1 MCVSLGPCAADFPL
15 STGPTPPHRRLG
27 HHQNHGLTKITGYA
41 ATLDYMV
48 LHNIP
53 LPDILLPL
61 TIIIQIGGGLV
72 LMAGFRIRE
81 MALCLAGLTILINV
95 GMHDFWNT
103 YPELNTQH
111 EVQNFVKNLGIFAGL
126 LVLSGAA
133 RLPQFGLSQRH

>member
-1 MCVSLGPCAADFPL
+1 MVARSLGYIFFIP
-15 STGPTPPHRRLG
+15 
-27 HHQNHGLTKITGYA
+27 GLTKIAGYG

-53 LPDILLPL
+53 LSDILLPL
-61 TIIIQIGGGLV
+61 TIVVQVGGGLA

-81 MALCLAGLTILINV
+81 MAVCLAGLTILINV

-111 EVQNFVKNLGIFAGL
+111 EIQNFVKNLGIFAGL
-126 LVLSGAA
+126 LVLSGAE
-133 RLPQFGLSQRH
+133 RLPQFGLSRRQ

>member
-1 MCVSLGPCAADFPL
+1 MQATAITLGRAL
-15 STGPTPPHRRLG
+15 LG
-27 HHQNHGLTKITGYA
+27 LYFFIPGLTKIAGYG

-53 LPDILLPL
+53 LSDILLPL
-61 TIIIQIGGGLV
+61 TIVVQVGGGLA

-81 MALCLAGLTILINV
+81 MAVCLAGLTILINV

-111 EVQNFVKNLGIFAGL
+111 EIQNFVKNLRIFAGL
-126 LVLSGAA
+126 LVLSGAE
-133 RLPQFGLSQRH
+133 RLPQFGLSRRQ

>member
-1 MCVSLGPCAADFPL
+1 MQATAITLGRAL
-15 STGPTPPHRRLG
+15 LG
-27 HHQNHGLTKITGYA
+27 LYFFIPGLTKVTRYA

-48 LHNIP
+48 LHKIP

-61 TIIIQIGGGLV
+61 TIIAQIGGGLA
-72 LMAGFRIRE
+72 LMTGVRE

-133 RLPQFGLSQRH
+133 RLPQFGLSQRQ

>member
-1 MCVSLGPCAADFPL
+1 MQATAITLGRAL
-15 STGPTPPHRRLG
+15 LG
-27 HHQNHGLTKITGYA
+27 SYFFIPGLTKIAGYG

-53 LPDILLPL
+53 LSDILLPL
-61 TIIIQIGGGLV
+61 TIVVQVGGGLA

-81 MALCLAGLTILINV
+81 MAVCLAGLTILINV

-126 LVLSGAA
+126 LVLSDAE
-133 RLPQFGLSQRH
+133 RLPQFGLSHRQ

>member
-1 MCVSLGPCAADFPL
+1 MGYIFFIP
-15 STGPTPPHRRLG
+15 
-27 HHQNHGLTKITGYA
+27 GLTKIAGYG

-53 LPDILLPL
+53 LSDILLPL
-61 TIIIQIGGGLV
+61 TIVVQVGGGLA

-81 MALCLAGLTILINV
+81 MAVCLAGLTILINV

-111 EVQNFVKNLGIFAGL
+111 EIQNFVKNLGIFAGL
-126 LVLSGAA
+126 LVLSGAE
-133 RLPQFGLSQRH
+133 RLPQFGLSRRQ

>member
-1 MCVSLGPCAADFPL
+1 MQATAITMGRALLGLYFFIP
-15 STGPTPPHRRLG
+15 
-27 HHQNHGLTKITGYA
+27 GLTKITGYA

-48 LHNIP
+48 LHKIP

-61 TIIIQIGGGLV
+61 TIIVQIGGGLA
-72 LMAGFRIRE
+72 LMTGFRVRE
-81 MALCLAGLTILINV
+81 MALCLAGLTILINF

-133 RLPQFGLSQRH
+133 RLPQFGLSRRQ

>member
-1 MCVSLGPCAADFPL
+1 
-15 STGPTPPHRRLG
+15 
-27 HHQNHGLTKITGYA
+27 
-41 ATLDYMV
+41 MV

-61 TIIIQIGGGLV
+61 TIIIQGGGGLA

-126 LVLSGAA
+126 LVLSGAE
-133 RLPQFGLSQRH
+133 RLPQFGLSHRQ

>member
-1 MCVSLGPCAADFPL
+1 MQATAITLGRAL
-15 STGPTPPHRRLG
+15 LG
-27 HHQNHGLTKITGYA
+27 LYFFIPGLTKIAGYG

-53 LPDILLPL
+53 LSDILLPL
-61 TIIIQIGGGLV
+61 TIVVQVGGGLA

-81 MALCLAGLTILINV
+81 MAVCLAGLTILINV

-111 EVQNFVKNLGIFAGL
+111 EIQNFVKNLGIFAGL
-126 LVLSGAA
+126 LVLYGAE
-133 RLPQFGLSQRH
+133 RLPQFGLSRRQ

>member
-1 MCVSLGPCAADFPL
+1 MQATVITMGRALLGLYFFIP
-15 STGPTPPHRRLG
+15 
-27 HHQNHGLTKITGYA
+27 GLTKITGYA

-61 TIIIQIGGGLV
+61 TIIIQVGGGLA

-126 LVLSGAA
+126 LVLSGAE
-133 RLPQFGLSQRH
+133 RLPQFGLSRRQ

>member
-1 MCVSLGPCAADFPL
+1 MQATAITMGRALLGLYFFIP
-15 STGPTPPHRRLG
+15 
-27 HHQNHGLTKITGYA
+27 GLTKITGYA

-48 LHNIP
+48 LHDIP

-61 TIIIQIGGGLV
+61 TIIIQVGGGLA

-126 LVLSGAA
+126 LVLSAA
-133 RLPQFGLSQRH
+133 ERLPQFGLSHRQ

>member
-1 MCVSLGPCAADFPL
+1 MQATAITLGRAL
-15 STGPTPPHRRLG
+15 LG
-27 HHQNHGLTKITGYA
+27 LYFFIPGLTKITGYA
-41 ATLDYMV
+41 ATLDYMA

-61 TIIIQIGGGLV
+61 TIIIQVGGGLA

-81 MALCLAGLTILINV
+81 MALCLAGLTIIINV

-111 EVQNFVKNLGIFAGL
+111 EVQNFVKNLGIFACL
-126 LVLSGAA
+126 LYTSPSP
-133 RLPQFGLSQRH
+133 RDQRGSRMPSSA